1 MVTRADMHD
10 GDMRQVLLGF
20 DPGSFD
26 AIVTDPPYGLAFMGS
41 HWDQAVPGLEY
52 WHALLR
58 VAKPGAHLVAFGGTR
73 TFHRLM
79 CAVEDA
85 GWELRDTLLWL
96 YGSGFPKSENL
107 SGEWEGWGSGLKPA
121 WEPII
126 LARKPPAGSI
136 ADNMREHGVGALNI
150 DGCRIPL
157 DDGDSVAAGGTGT
170 IPCRN
175 DPQQLRTPPTDG
187 DRYRRNCSG
196 DRGHGTTRSRDQ
208 LGATD
213 ISAGGGRAAA
223 GRWPANVC
231 HDGSPE
237 VLAGFPAQAGAQ
249 APVHKRNGD
258 KFRTAYGAFG
268 GNIDEAG
275 STFRGDSGSA
285 ARFFYCPKAS
295 RRDRNEGCEHLAAQ
309 PLTWSSGEANPGA
322 FQSEGTDRTSPN
334 FHPTV
339 KPTELMRWL
348 VRMVA
353 PPGSLVLDPFAGS
366 GSTGKACVLE
376 GVGFVGVERER
387 VFGDIARARIAWA
400 QRALL

>member
-1 MVTRADMHD
+1 MSRADVLV
-10 GDMRQVLLGF
+10 GDCRKVLLGF
-20 DPGSFD
+20 DAGAFD
-26 AIVTDPPYGLAFMGS
+26 SIVTDPPYGLAFMGQD
-41 HWDQAVPGLEY
+41 WDLQVPGPEY

-73 TFHRLM
+73 TFHRMM

-85 GWELRDTLLWL
+85 GWELRDTLAWL

-107 SGEWEGWGSGLKPA
+107 DGEWAGWGTSLKPA

-126 LARKPPAGSI
+126 LARKPPALSI
-136 ADNMREHGVGALNI
+136 AANVAEHGVGALNI

-157 DDGDSVAAGGTGT
+157 AGDDQVRDPGAGA
-170 IPCRN
+170 IPCRH
-175 DPQQLRTPPTDG
+175 DVHTPRRPPSDAE
-187 DRYRRNCSG
+187 RYARNCSG
-196 DRGHGTTRSRDQ
+196 DRGHGNTRSRDQ

-231 HDGSPE
+231 HDGSAE
-237 VLAGFPAQAGAQ
+237 VLAGFPSQAGAS
-249 APVHKRNGD
+249 APVRGTEGAVTVN
-258 KFRTAYGAFG
+258 AYGERGRVPGAFH
-268 GNIDEAG
+268 
-275 STFRGDSGSA
+275 GDSGSA

-295 RRDRNEGCEHLAAQ
+295 RRDRNEGCEGLEAQ
-309 PLTWSSGEANPGA
+309 PLNRSSGDANPGS
-322 FQSEGTDRTSPN
+322 FQAEGTDRTSPN

-348 VRMVA
+348 VRMVT
-353 PPGSLVLDPFAGS
+353 PPGGLVLDPFAGS

-376 GVGFVGVERER
+376 GFGFVGVEKER
-387 VFGDIARARIAWA
+387 AFGDIARARVLHA
-400 QRALL
+400 QLSLLA